1 MILIADDDDS
11 VRLSLSLL
19 LKRAGYDVKAVS
31 TPGEVLAEIR
41 RTRLSLIMLD
51 MNFTLSVSGEEGIE
65 LLRKCKVFQ
74 PDTPVIL
81 ITAWGSI
88 PLAVEGMQSGAFD
101 FITKPWDNTDLLR
114 RVATATKLSP
124 DDANDQTDDFDRSE
138 IIGNSPALESVLQ
151 KVRRVA
157 PTDAS
162 VLILGENG
170 TGKELIARALHI
182 NSRRRAGEFVA
193 VNLGGVPRSLFESE
207 MFGHT
212 KGAFTGAVAA
222 RKGRFET
229 AEGGT
234 IFLDEIADLDQPS
247 QVKLL
252 RVLQE
257 RTFEPLGES
266 RPRKADVRVVCATNA
281 HLEAMVADGT
291 FREDLYYRINLITL
305 RLPPL
310 RERREDIPLLV
321 NHFADAYAT
330 RERTQR
336 PTISADAMTWLASQ
350 PYPGNIRELRNLVER
365 AIIVGGCERLT
376 ANDFKVVAPDSIPL
390 PGAARALA
398 TDSGL
403 TLDELER
410 RAIIGAI
417 DSSGGNLSMAA
428 SALGITRQSLYRR
441 MQKFG
446 LSNP

>member
-1 MILIADDDDS
+1 MILIADDDTS

-19 LKRAGYDVKAVS
+19 LKRAGYEVVAVAN
-31 TPGEVLAEIR
+31 PEAVLEEVR
-41 RTRLSLIMLD
+41 RRRFSLIMLD
-51 MNFTLSVSGEEGIE
+51 MNYTLSVSGREGIE
-65 LLRKCKVFQ
+65 LLRKCKIFQ

-101 FITKPWDNTDLLR
+101 FITKPWDNAALLE
-114 RVATATKLSP
+114 RVATAIRLSP
-124 DDANDQTDDFDRSE
+124 DSGADSDTGFDRTG
-138 IIGNSPALESVLQ
+138 IIGKSAALEAVLTQ
-151 KVRRVA
+151 VRRVA

-170 TGKELIARALHI
+170 TGKELIARAIHA
-182 NSRRRAGEFVA
+182 NSRRRDKEFVA
-193 VNLGGVPRSLFESE
+193 VNLGGIPRSLFESE

-212 KGAFTGAVAA
+212 KGAFTGAVSA

-234 IFLDEIADLDQPS
+234 IFLDEIGDLDQPS

-257 RTFEPLGES
+257 RTFEPLGDS
-266 RPRKADVRVVCATNA
+266 RPRQADVRVICATNA
-281 HLEAMVADGT
+281 RLEEMVAQGS

-310 RERREDIPLLV
+310 RERRDDIPLLV
-321 NHFADAYAT
+321 EHFADNYCT
-330 RERTQR
+330 REKIAR
-336 PTISADAMTWLASQ
+336 PTITSGAMTWLSAQ

-365 AIIVGGCERLT
+365 AIIVTSGSRLE
-376 ANDFKVVAPDSIPL
+376 AEDFKMVAPEPVRLAAGPAATS
-390 PGAARALA
+390 GA
-398 TDSGL
+398 

-410 RAIIGAI
+410 RAVEEAI
-417 DSSGGNLSMAA
+417 ASAGGNLSVAA
-428 SALGITRQSLYRR
+428 AALGITRQSLYRR
-441 MQKFG
+441 MEKFG
-446 LSNP
+446 IKQ